1 MPRKPNPITWIYA
14 ITGDGER
21 HKIGFAKNI
30 KRRLT
35 NLQTSSAETLRV
47 TAAIPVHHTG
57 ARALE
62 TKLHEEL
69 RIHKIR
75 GEWFQVDEE
84 AIAGLLV
91 YARITWALNPMIV
104 GFEASEADLPDDQ
117 VNVSLTA

>member
-1 MPRKPNPITWIYA
+1 MARKENPITWIYA
-14 ITGDGER
+14 ITGCGRR

-62 TKLHEEL
+62 ARLHSEL
-69 RIHKIR
+69 GIYKIR
-75 GEWFQVDEE
+75 GEWFEIDE
-84 AIAGLLV
+84 ADIASLLV
-91 YARITWALNPMIV
+91 FARISWALDPLVV
-104 GFEASEADLPDDQ
+104 GWGAVDVELPEDQ
-117 VNVSLTA
+117 VNVPLKA